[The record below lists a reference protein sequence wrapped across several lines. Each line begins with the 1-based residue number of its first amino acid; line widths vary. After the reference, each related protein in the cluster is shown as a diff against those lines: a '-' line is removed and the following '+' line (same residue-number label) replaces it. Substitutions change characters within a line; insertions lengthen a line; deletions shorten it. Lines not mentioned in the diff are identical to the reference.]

1 MAENQFEN
9 IVELNSLS
17 MNSFSFDTYTT
28 SYLSRGQLKEYI
40 KYPMIYSR
48 ILREISLQAYNAN
61 GQYSNVVDYLTSI
74 PMLSHIV
81 ISPKLSTKKQK
92 KQKEKFSLMLELLDH
107 KKTSRDILRSLLI
120 KGMYVGILRDTTEKN
135 VKPEFPQ
142 DADFVFRRL
151 EGLTLDDNFQIEPLD
166 VDYCRIRGLV
176 NNVYVVD
183 FDMQYFD
190 QFKGNGLMA
199 EIKNFPKD
207 FQQGYLSY
215 KKDVSKR
222 WYTLDYRKTI
232 ALKSKSSID
241 EPYGR
246 PYGLSAF
253 LDIKM
258 SEDYDDSQYS
268 IIEELASSIYY
279 MVLPEGEKQGS
290 CSLNKDQQQN
300 QIRAFEGSVKAN
312 INGHGAKISTLTLAP
327 NSKIDRLS
335 KDSSLLKDT
344 LSDENMKKVSTAL
357 GFASSALNASSEGGA
372 SYSTLN
378 VNIDL
383 VSSQLFEMID
393 NISKEYTRV
402 LNNHLGL
409 QPKDYFRF
417 KYTHVSW
424 LNKDS
429 EYEKAKDIYTLA
441 GGSLKQ
447 LIACS
452 GFDVD
457 DYLALMDEEREL
469 GFEEKYPPH
478 ITSYTASDNADN
490 SNGSGN
496 LGGRPQSKD
505 TDLKESG
512 QITRTLGSNNQVKPS
527 TK

>member
-1 MAENQFEN
+1 MTEFENQ
-9 IVELNSLS
+9 IELNSLI
-17 MNSFSFDTYTT
+17 NTSFSYDSYAT

-40 KYPMIYSR
+40 RYPMIYAS
-48 ILREISLQAYNAN
+48 ILREISMQAYNSN

-92 KQKEKFSLMLELLDH
+92 KQKEKFNLMLDLLDH
-107 KKTSRDILRSLLI
+107 KKTSRDILRNLI
-120 KGMYVGILRDTTEKN
+120 LKGMYVGILRDTTEKK
-135 VKPEFPQ
+135 VVSEFPQ
-142 DADFVFRRL
+142 DVDTIFRRL

-199 EIKNFPKD
+199 EIRNFPKE
-207 FQQGYLSY
+207 FQQGYLQY
-215 KKDVSKR
+215 KKDASKR
-222 WYTLDYRKTI
+222 WFTLDYRKTI
-232 ALKSKSSID
+232 ALKSKSSVD

-246 PYGLSAF
+246 PYGLSAL
-253 LDIKM
+253 LDMKM

-268 IIEELASSIYY
+268 IVEELASSIYY
-279 MVLPEGEKQGS
+279 MILPEGEKQGS
-290 CSLNKDQQQN
+290 CSLNKDQQKN
-300 QIRAFEGSVKAN
+300 QIQAFEGSVKASASGN
-312 INGHGAKISTLTLAP
+312 GAKISTLTLAP
-327 NSKIDRLS
+327 KSEIGRLA

-344 LSDENMKKVSTAL
+344 LSDENMKKVSTSL
-357 GFASSALNASSEGGA
+357 GFAVSALNASSEGGA

-402 LNNHLGL
+402 LNHHLGL
-409 QPKDYFRF
+409 QPKDYFKF

-429 EYEKAKDIYTLA
+429 EYEKAKEIYTLA

>member
-1 MAENQFEN
+1 METETSNQ
-9 IVELNSLS
+9 IELNSLTS
-17 MNSFSFDTYTT
+17 SIYSYDTYST
-28 SYLSRGQLKEYI
+28 SYLSRSQLKEYI
-40 KYPMIYSR
+40 KYPMIYNR
-48 ILREISLQAYNAN
+48 ILREISTQAYNTN
-61 GQYSNVVDYLTSI
+61 GQYSNVIDYLTSI

-81 ISPKLSTKKQK
+81 ISPKTNTKKQK
-92 KQKEKFSLMLELLDH
+92 KQKEKFNLMLDLLDH
-107 KKTSRDILRSLLI
+107 KKTSRDALRSLMV
-120 KGMYVGILRDTTEKN
+120 KGMYVGLLRDTTEKK
-135 VKPEFPQ
+135 VKSDYPYEV
-142 DADFVFRRL
+142 DSVFRRL

-166 VDYCRIRGLV
+166 IDYCRIRGLV
-176 NNVYVVD
+176 NNAYVVD

-207 FQQGYLSY
+207 FQQGYLAY
-215 KKDVSKR
+215 KKDASKR

-279 MVLPEGEKQGS
+279 MILPEGEKQGS
-290 CSLNKDQQQN
+290 CSLNKEQQQN
-300 QIRAFEGSVKAN
+300 QIRAFEGSVKSSTN
-312 INGHGAKISTLTLAP
+312 SHGGKISTLTLAP
-327 NSKIDRLS
+327 KSEIGRLT

-344 LSDENMKKVSTAL
+344 LSNENMKKVSTAL
-357 GFASSALNASSEGGA
+357 GFAVSALNASSEGGA

-393 NISKEYTRV
+393 NISREYTRV
-402 LNNHLGL
+402 LNHHLGL
-409 QPKDYFRF
+409 QPKDYFKF

-429 EYEKAKDIYTLA
+429 EYEKAKEIYTLA
-441 GGSLKQ
+441 GGSRKMM
-447 LIACS
+447 IACA

-457 DYLALMDEEREL
+457 DYLALMDEEIDL

-490 SNGSGN
+490 SNGDGN
-496 LGGRPQSKD
+496 LGGRPTKKD
-505 TDLKESG
+505 EDLTPSA
-512 QITRTLGSNNQVKPS
+512 QATRNLGSNEQIKPS